1 MAYFRKRGSKWSYTI
16 DVGQKPN
23 GRRDQKTV
31 GGFKTKKDA
40 QLAAAEV
47 LREVEDGTYVKEQAI
62 TFKQF
67 VNEWLELYGDNVK
80 ESSVRVRTHESN
92 CLITL
97 FDPNTKVKDI
107 TPRMYQKALTDL
119 KKDGYAEN
127 TLAGIHGTGR
137 MIFKKAVE
145 LRVRKDDPTQY
156 ARIPRIQ
163 KTVEELEQ
171 ETEIPKY
178 LEKEE
183 LAVFL
188 RTAREKGLEGDYVI
202 FLTLAYTGM
211 RVGELCALKWADVNS
226 NEDTIT
232 ITKTY
237 YNPSNNTVKYKL
249 QTPKTGSSK
258 RTIEVDNGVIQELE
272 RHRAK
277 QDIVRNKYSTTYHDK
292 NFIFAKTDDNLGY
305 PHYIK
310 FIENR
315 MARLLKLSGLSTDL
329 TPHSLRHT
337 HTSLLAE
344 AGVGL
349 EEIMERLG
357 HSDDEITRK
366 VYLHVTK
373 TKKKE
378 ASHKF
383 SELLRDLLNT
393 LNVVKM

>member
-1 MAYFRKRGSKWSYTI
+1 MAYFRKRGSTWSYTI
-16 DVGQKPN
+16 DIGRKPD

-31 GGFKTKKDA
+31 SGFKTKKDA
-40 QLAAAEV
+40 QLASAEV
-47 LREVEDGTYVKEQAI
+47 LREVEDGTYVKEQDI
-62 TFKQF
+62 TFEQF

-80 ESSVRVRTHESN
+80 ESSVRVRRHESN
-92 CLITL
+92 CLVAL
-97 FDPNTKVKDI
+97 FDANTKIKDI
-107 TPRMYQKALTDL
+107 TPRIYQKALTDL

-145 LRVRKDDPTQY
+145 LKIRKDDPTQY
-156 ARIPRIQ
+156 ARIPRVQ

-183 LAVFL
+183 LAVLL
-188 RTAREKGLEGDYVI
+188 RTAREKGLEGDYAI
-202 FLTLAYTGM
+202 FLTLAYTGI
-211 RVGELCALKWADVNS
+211 RVGELCALKWTDIDS
-226 NEDTIT
+226 DEETIT

-258 RTIEVDNGVIQELE
+258 RTIEVDKLVIQELE
-272 RHRAK
+272 RHRLK
-277 QDIVRNKYSTTYHDK
+277 QNIIRMKHRETYHDK
-292 NFIFAKTDDNLGY
+292 NFIFTKTEDKFGY

-310 FIENR
+310 FVENR
-315 MARLLKLSGLSTDL
+315 MARLLKLSGLSTNL

-366 VYLHVTK
+366 VYLHVTR

-378 ASHKF
+378 AAQKF
-383 SELLRDLLNT
+383 SELMSCL
-393 LNVVKM
+393 